1 MILHSCQ
8 KSGEEISNKKFHFVK
23 CCTGKRCE
31 DGEEK
36 SAKKGRKGGLQ
47 RGVKRA
53 EYIPGAQ
60 ESARAEEAAEGRG

>member
-36 SAKKGRKGGLQ
+36 SAKKGRKG
-47 RGVKRA
+47 VYK
-53 EYIPGAQ
+53 
-60 ESARAEEAAEGRG
+60 EG